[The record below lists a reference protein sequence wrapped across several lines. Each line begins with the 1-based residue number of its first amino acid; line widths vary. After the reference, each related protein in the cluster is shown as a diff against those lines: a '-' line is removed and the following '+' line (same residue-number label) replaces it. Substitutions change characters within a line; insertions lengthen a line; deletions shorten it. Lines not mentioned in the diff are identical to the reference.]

1 MADKTLNVRIQLR
14 HDLEANWLAVGD
26 TLVPLAGEACVTM
39 DGENK
44 GRFKIGDGTSTWNQ
58 LEYVGGDSE
67 ILAKAVMFDTD
78 MVFTERFG
86 RYTPTGGKV
95 TIPSNGKSLYAV
107 LMDAYSQDKNPTVT
121 QPTVGITSVTAKA
134 YEVGTSV
141 TPAYSGT
148 FNAGKYEYDAST
160 GVTATA
166 WKATNNVDAQEI
178 ATQNGTFTAY
188 VVPDGANYKITVEG
202 TYSDGTVP
210 KTALGQNYPD
220 GQIKGGTKSATSGAI
235 TGYRNSF
242 YGTTTDKTKATDSA
256 VVRGLAQKSG
266 KALANG
272 NTFTVTIPVGA
283 QRVIIA
289 YPATLRDVT
298 SIKDVNGL
306 NADITSAFAKTII
319 SVEGAAGYTAIDYK
333 VYTQDFA
340 TANDTANTYSVTI

>member
-44 GRFKIGDGTSTWNQ
+44 GRFKIGDGASTWNQ

-95 TIPSNGKSLYAV
+95 TIPSNGKSLYEV

-166 WKATNNVDAQEI
+166 WKATNNVDAQEV

-202 TYSDGTVP
+202 TYSDGTIP

-242 YGTTTDKTKATDSA
+242 YGTTTDKTKVTDSA

-298 SIKDVNGL
+298 SVKDVNGL
-306 NADITSAFAKTII
+306 NAEIKGAFTKSTLTVA
-319 SVEGAAGYTAIDYK
+319 GAGSDAGIEYK
-333 VYTQDFA
+333 VYKTDFA
-340 TANDTANTYSVTI
+340 EAVTKANSYTVTI